1 MPLSACPGF
10 GTAGKG
16 AAGDVTL
23 AGALSVDSPNTCVVG
38 CTAVSGAMYFTVD
51 NKVEHAVVTAV
62 PLVACRGCAAA
73 GMRAARPATLAGALS
88 ADSASTCVVG
98 CTAVSEAIYFA
109 VDNKVEHAVVT
120 AVPLV
125 ACRGCAAAGIGAD
138 GAATL
143 AGASSAASA
152 SNCVVGC
159 TAVAAAIYFAVD
171 NKVEHA
177 VFTAVPLIECRGC
190 AAVGI
195 DATGDGTL
203 ASALSANVANACV
216 VGCTALVVCM
226 IVSAFFHF
234 PFVTVLG
241 NQPKGS

>member
-1 MPLSACPGF
+1 
-10 GTAGKG
+10 
-16 AAGDVTL
+16 
-23 AGALSVDSPNTCVVG
+23 
-38 CTAVSGAMYFTVD
+38 
-51 NKVEHAVVTAV
+51 
-62 PLVACRGCAAA
+62 
-73 GMRAARPATLAGALS
+73 
-88 ADSASTCVVG
+88 
-98 CTAVSEAIYFA
+98 
-109 VDNKVEHAVVT
+109 
-120 AVPLV
+120 
-125 ACRGCAAAGIGAD
+125 
-138 GAATL
+138 
-143 AGASSAASA
+143 
-152 SNCVVGC
+152 VVGC